1 MGPALQAGDDFVEVS
16 ETPIGAAPLLAAV
29 AHPRS
34 GATCLFLGTVREY
47 SPGREGVTHL
57 EYEAYSETIEE
68 KLGELVAEARRKWPV
83 CRAAL
88 AHRLGR
94 VPVGEISVGVAV
106 SAPHRD
112 EAFAA
117 ARFLIDEVKTK
128 APIWKKECWP
138 GGAEWI
144 TERPAGR

>member
-1 MGPALQAGDDFVEVS
+1 MGAVIQPGDDYVEIS

-34 GATCLFLGTVREY
+34 GATCLVLGTVREY

-57 EYEAYSETIEE
+57 EYEAYSETIDG
-68 KLGELVAEARRKWPV
+68 KIRELVNEARRRWPLCKV
-83 CRAAL
+83 AL
-88 AHRLGR
+88 AHRLGT

-112 EAFAA
+112 EAFAS
-117 ARFLIDEVKTK
+117 ARFLIDELKAK
-128 APIWKKECWP
+128 APIWKKEHWP
-138 GGAEWI
+138 GGSEWVAEQP
-144 TERPAGR
+144 EGR

>member
-1 MGPALQAGDDFVEVS
+1 MGAFLQAGDDYIEIS

-29 AHPRS
+29 AHARS

-47 SPGREGVTHL
+47 SPHREGVTHL
-57 EYEAYSETIEE
+57 EYEAYSEAIDQ
-68 KLGELVAEARRKWPV
+68 KIRELVDEARRKWPV

-112 EAFAA
+112 EAFAS
-117 ARFLIDEVKTK
+117 ARFLIDELKAK
-128 APIWKKECWP
+128 APIWKKEHWP
-138 GGAEWI
+138 DGSEWVS
-144 TERPAGR
+144 EQPEGR